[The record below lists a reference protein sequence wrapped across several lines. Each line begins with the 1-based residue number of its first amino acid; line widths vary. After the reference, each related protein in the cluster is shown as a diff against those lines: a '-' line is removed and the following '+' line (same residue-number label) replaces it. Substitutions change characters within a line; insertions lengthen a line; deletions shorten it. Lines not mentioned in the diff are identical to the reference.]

1 MTQTATKLIL
11 TILILILIFAGGQ
24 QVYLSPLAAMAIAL
38 VIGLAALGAVALA
51 LSRWAMPVAALPG
64 LVILAAMAV
73 SAWFNAD
80 IWPVT
85 VWRLILGAGAVAL
98 AIMVQWVDDSILLE
112 AIGISAVV
120 WMLVYGLSIPFGV
133 ELDNAN
139 IMAFWPVLFIV
150 AGLVYRDEF
159 LSVWDFGIYLAING
173 YYLLRLDSRGAVL
186 GLAVAVMVLYATKIN
201 RPVMITVLNLSTLS
215 IVLFFLGPLTACR
228 RFHYWQQAWQNFS
241 EYLVGV
247 GPGGLWARHLITEP
261 GGGFQVHAH
270 NILITWIAETGLI
283 GLLGAAVAAVSCVH
297 VYLDRWKWATLAG
310 LLAWS
315 MVDQPLWW
323 PGPLLMT
330 ALLLGEK
337 KE

>member
-1 MTQTATKLIL
+1 MTQTVTKLIL

-24 QVYLSPLAAMAIAL
+24 QVYLSPLAAMAIAI
-38 VIGLAALGAVALA
+38 VIGLAALGAMALV

-85 VWRLILGAGAVAL
+85 VWRLILGAGAVAMVIL
-98 AIMVQWVDDSILLE
+98 VQWVDDFILLE
-112 AIGISAVV
+112 AVSISAVI
-120 WMLVYGLSIPFGV
+120 WMLVYGLSILFGF
-133 ELDNAN
+133 EWDNAN
-139 IMAFWPVLFIV
+139 IMAFWPVLFIL
-150 AGLVYRDEF
+150 AGLVHRSEF
-159 LSVWDFGIYLAING
+159 PSTGHFWAYLAING

-186 GLAVAVMVLYATKIN
+186 GLAVAVMVLYAPKIN
-201 RPVMITVLNLSTLS
+201 RPVMITVLNLSALS

-228 RFHYWQQAWQNFS
+228 RFHYWQQAWQVFS

-270 NILITWIAETGLI
+270 NILITWVAETGLI
-283 GLLGAAVAAVSCVH
+283 GILGAAIASILCVH
-297 VYLDRWKWATLAG
+297 IGVARWKWATLAG